1 MFPADPDRPSADRPG
16 GVDPP
21 PDDRDIGRAPDP
33 VVAVAA
39 PPARRRRRV
48 SAVQLAV
55 IIVAIVAGSG
65 LFLSGYSLGLRTASD
80 PGTPASEDTAFQ
92 PFWDTYHT
100 IEDRYAGASVDQTTV
115 IQGAIRGM
123 IGSLDDPF
131 SAYMTSDEYRASL
144 QSISGQ
150 FEGIGADLAS
160 ESPDGTQGCAPLGKA
175 CRLVVTEP
183 LDGSPAQ
190 RAGLTAG
197 DVIVEVDGAGVDGLT
212 VDAARDKIRGPKG
225 TVVELDVQRGG
236 TAAMSV
242 TITRDVVQSQ
252 EVTSKVLAGGS
263 VGYIKLSGFSDAAAD
278 QMVTALSGELAA
290 GRTKLILDLRGNP
303 GGYVTA
309 ARKIAS
315 QFIGSG
321 VIFWEQDASG
331 TQTPTD
337 ALTDGVATDPNVK
350 LVVLID
356 GGSASASE
364 IVAGALQD
372 TGRAT
377 LVGQQ
382 SFGKG
387 TVQQWQELTGDGGAF
402 KLTIARWLT
411 PDKRWIHTIGLTP
424 DVVVT
429 LPSPLPAGADPD
441 LDKALEV
448 LGAPPV
454 GSLGLAA
461 A

>member
-1 MFPADPDRPSADRPG
+1 MQPADRAPAARPAPG
-16 GVDPP
+16 DPP
-21 PDDRDIGRAPDP
+21 PAAPDRRTQRHVP
-33 VVAVAA
+33 V
-39 PPARRRRRV
+39 
-48 SAVQLAV
+48 VQLA
-55 IIVAIVAGSG
+55 IVLVAVLAGSA
-65 LFLSGYSLGLRTASD
+65 LFLSGYTMGRRTASD
-80 PGTPASEDTAFQ
+80 PGTPASQDTAFQ

-100 IEDRYAGASVDQTTV
+100 IEDRYAGGSVDQTSV

-144 QSISGQ
+144 QVISGR
-150 FEGIGADLAS
+150 FEGVGAELAS
-160 ESPDGTQGCAPLGKA
+160 QAPDGTRGCTPLSIA
-175 CRLVVTEP
+175 CHLVVTEP
-183 LDGSPAQ
+183 IDGSPAQ
-190 RAGLTAG
+190 RAGLSIG
-197 DVIVEVDGAGVDGLT
+197 DVIAEIDGSSVNGMT
-212 VDAARDKIRGPKG
+212 VGTASDKIRGPKG
-225 TVVELDVQRGG
+225 SVVQLAIQRGG

-242 TITRDVVQSQ
+242 TITRDVVQSR
-252 EVTSKVLAGGS
+252 EVASKALDGGS

-278 QMVTALSGELAA
+278 QIVVALRDQLAA

-321 VIFWEQDASG
+321 VVFWEQDATG
-331 TQTPTD
+331 AQTPTD
-337 ALTDGVATDPNVK
+337 ALTDGVATDPKVK

-372 TGRAT
+372 TGRAV
-377 LVGQQ
+377 LVGQR
-382 SFGKG
+382 SYGKG
-387 TVQQWQELTGDGGAF
+387 TVQQWQELTGEGGAF

-411 PDKRWIHTIGLTP
+411 PDKRWIHKLGLTP
-424 DVVVT
+424 NVLVT
-429 LPSPLPAGADPD
+429 LPSPLPLGADPD

-448 LGAPPV
+448 LGAPGV
-454 GSLGLAA
+454 GSLGSAA

>member
-16 GVDPP
+16 SVDPP
-21 PDDRDIGRAPDP
+21 PDDPDIRPAPDP

-55 IIVAIVAGSG
+55 VVVAIVAGSG
-65 LFLSGYSLGLRTASD
+65 LFLSGYSLGRRTASD

-100 IEDRYAGASVDQTTV
+100 IEDRYAGGSVDQTTV

-175 CRLVVTEP
+175 CRLVVTAP

-197 DVIVEVDGAGVDGLT
+197 DVIVQVDGAGVDGLT
-212 VDAARDKIRGPKG
+212 VDAARDKVRGPKG
-225 TVVELDVQRGG
+225 TIVELDVQRGG
-236 TAAMSV
+236 SAAMSV

-278 QMVTALSGELAA
+278 QMVTTLSDQLAA

-321 VIFWEQDASG
+321 VDLLGAGRERQPDPDRCADRRRRHGPQREARRPDRRRERLRQRDRRRGAPGHRSG
-331 TQTPTD
+331 RPS
-337 ALTDGVATDPNVK
+337 
-350 LVVLID
+350 
-356 GGSASASE
+356 SASNRS
-364 IVAGALQD
+364 
-372 TGRAT
+372 GR
-377 LVGQQ
+377 G
-382 SFGKG
+382 
-387 TVQQWQELTGDGGAF
+387 
-402 KLTIARWLT
+402 
-411 PDKRWIHTIGLTP
+411 
-424 DVVVT
+424 
-429 LPSPLPAGADPD
+429 PSSSGR
-441 LDKALEV
+441 
-448 LGAPPV
+448 
-454 GSLGLAA
+454 S
-461 A
+461 